1 MPEER
6 TYNINLKCIFCR
18 AKTFQLPYEGYK
30 PVSGDMIRCANCS
43 HSNDYTFIR
52 RIAINKIVAKIEKD
66 FTNEIKSMFK
76 KAGFKVK

>member
-30 PVSGDMIRCANCS
+30 PVSGDMLRCANCG